1 MFTKCISGVTKRWA
15 PKSLCYLNI
24 IFITFLDSTELAE
37 SRQSFRESLED
48 VRSDTKVDC
57 KWFLKGA
64 KDSQG

>member
-1 MFTKCISGVTKRWA
+1 MHKWGHKEVGSSKAEKLMLFKY
-15 PKSLCYLNI
+15 YLYHI
-24 IFITFLDSTELAE
+24 LDSRELAE

-48 VRSDTKVDC
+48 VRSDTKVDY